1 MSEKSTGV
9 RSDRDGQRG
18 LKSGGDGPFLS
29 GPGTGR
35 MLQPFSLPKGDGTV
49 VRLAD
54 YKQRRNVVLVLHHG
68 NTCPSCRAFLV
79 SLGER
84 LASYAEAES
93 VVLGISVDGREA
105 TGELTRAL
113 RLPFDLLSDP
123 SALVA
128 AREQLDIPALVIAD
142 RFGEVWAAW
151 RAGERHA
158 FPSSAEVG
166 EWLQFVELQ
175 CRECE
180 APEWPS
186 ASDEG

>member
-1 MSEKSTGV
+1 
-9 RSDRDGQRG
+9 
-18 LKSGGDGPFLS
+18 
-29 GPGTGR
+29 
-35 MLQPFSLPKGDGTV
+35 MLQPFSLPKGDGTI

-54 YKQRRNVVLVLHHG
+54 YKQRSNVVLVLHHG
-68 NTCPSCRAFLV
+68 GTCPFCRAFLI
-79 SLGER
+79 SIGEQV
-84 LASYAEAES
+84 ASYAEAES
-93 VVLGISVDGREA
+93 VVLGISADGLET

-123 SALVA
+123 SGLVA
-128 AREQLDIPALVIAD
+128 AREQLATPALVIAD

-158 FPSSAEVG
+158 FPSRAEVG

-180 APEWPS
+180 APEWPP
-186 ASDEG
+186 ATDEG